1 MHKASSL
8 RQALLAGNKRK
19 KDVAHDILNGI
30 KDKKKFWMIG
40 FGLSGLLLLAG
51 GYCLYRTWWDGIG
64 MWGENK
70 SINWAWDITNFVWWI
85 GIGHAGTLI
94 SAILL
99 LCRAKWRTSI
109 NRSAEAMTHCA
120 VSCSSFYI
128 LAHLGR
134 PWLFY
139 WVFPIP
145 NTYGDL
151 WVNFNSPLVWDAFA
165 ILTYLLVSML
175 YWYLGLIPD
184 LAQLRE
190 MSSGFKKRMYKIL
203 SLNWENSTWQWR
215 RYESI
220 MLTIAGLATA
230 LVISVHS
237 IVAMDFAT
245 SILKGWHST
254 FFPPYFVIGAIL
266 SGFAMVLTLL
276 IPLRKLLNLEDYIT
290 VRHIEN
296 MNKLVILTSGL
307 IGISY
312 FIEIFKAWYIG
323 KLDGFMMFYRMGGD
337 YATFFY
343 LMLLFNALLPQLLWF
358 KSLRRNLMFSFCLSL
373 LVNIGMWLERF
384 VIIVTTLS
392 RGYLPS
398 SWALFFPSMYDVGVF
413 IFSIG
418 LFFFLFLLFI
428 RYVPVVTMWEVKEMI
443 ETPVNNTSREQ
454 SKAQEKGVESH

>member
-1 MHKASSL
+1 MRKESSL
-8 RQALLAGNKRK
+8 REPLILGNKTK
-19 KDVAHDILNGI
+19 KDVAHDVLRGI
-30 KDKKKFWMIG
+30 KDKKKLFRIG
-40 FGLSGLLLLAG
+40 FGLSSLFLLAG

-70 SINWAWDITNFVWWI
+70 SVNWAWDITNFVWWI

-99 LCRAKWRTSI
+99 LCRAKWRNSI
-109 NRSAEAMTHCA
+109 NRSAEAMTLCA
-120 VSCSSFYI
+120 VSCSGFYI

-145 NTYGDL
+145 NTYNL
-151 WVNFNSPLVWDAFA
+151 WMNFNSPLVWDAFA
-165 ILTYLLVSML
+165 VLTYFLVSL
-175 YWYLGLIPD
+175 VFWYLGLIPD
-184 LAQLRE
+184 LAQLRD
-190 MSSGFKKRMYKIL
+190 SSKGFKKKIYIL
-203 SLNWENSTWQWR
+203 FSLNWKNSTWKWR
-215 RYESI
+215 RYESM
-220 MLTIAGLATA
+220 MLTLAGLATA
-230 LVISVHS
+230 LVISVHT
-237 IVAMDFAT
+237 IVSMDFAT

-254 FFPPYFVIGAIL
+254 IFPPYFVIGAIL

-276 IPLRKLLNLEDYIT
+276 IPLRKILGLEDYIT

-312 FIEIFKAWYIG
+312 FNELFKAWYVDE
-323 KLDGFMMFYRMGGD
+323 LDGFIMLYRMTGD
-337 YATFFY
+337 YAVFFFIM
-343 LMLLFNALLPQLLWF
+343 MLCNVLLPQLLWY
-358 KSLRRNLMFSFCLSL
+358 KNLRRNLMFSFVLSIL
-373 LVNIGMWLERF
+373 INVGMWVERF

-398 SWALFFPSMYDVGVF
+398 SWVLFFPSLYDVGVF

-418 LFFFLFLLFI
+418 LFFFLFLLFV
-428 RYVPVVTMWEVKEMI
+428 RYVPVVTMWEVKEMV
-443 ETPVNNTSREQ
+443 ENPVQPNAKRKQ
-454 SKAQEKGVESH
+454 AVQEKEVEKH